1 MAGQHH
7 RCNQHELRQTP
18 GDAEGQGGLACCSPW
33 GRKVLDI
40 TGQLNNNSIPLLAR
54 VTFIL
59 SIHPLMDTFVA
70 STFWLL

>member
-33 GRKVLDI
+33 GRKESDT
-40 TGQLNNNSIPLLAR
+40 TGRLNNSDNHI
-54 VTFIL
+54 
-59 SIHPLMDTFVA
+59 
-70 STFWLL
+70 

>member
-1 MAGQHH
+1 MAGWHH
-7 RCNQHELRQTP
+7 RCNGRELGQTS
-18 GDAEGQGGLACCSPW
+18 GDAEGQGGLVCCSPW

-40 TGQLNNNSIPLLAR
+40 TGQLNNNIPLLAR